1 MVQDIVKLFLP
12 SQELPT
18 EGLITALLSKKCVFK
33 SIIIA
38 VEDNEM
44 KINCDVSEDEIF
56 AAQLINLRGATV
68 TVTKKTSE
76 VGELIFSLNGTVEI
90 FNKKVSNS

>member
-12 SQELPT
+12 SKELPT
-18 EGLITALLSKKCVFK
+18 KGLITVLLSKKCVFK

-38 VEDNEM
+38 VEDNEI

-56 AAQLINLRGATV
+56 AAKLINLRGV
-68 TVTKKTSE
+68 TVTATRKINE
-76 VGELIFSLNGTVEI
+76 DGELIFSLNGTVEI
-90 FNKKVSNS
+90 FNKKVSKY